1 MYKNVFLRF
10 ALLLSFL
17 LVIITCSLVGVE
29 DSAKGHV
36 KQVSSFDFG
45 VDGFCMQCAHFFL
58 QEQILFYKYYKGA
71 VSNQISQNIHKSP
84 KMCMYGTMDHW
95 IMMYHV
101 SHVIVTCFSFIFNIY
116 YILYIYIYIVP
127 STYRSTLFQKVLYP
141 YPYPSPSPYP
151 CFLATLITENI
162 FHCWS

>member
-116 YILYIYIYIVP
+116 IYIYIVP
-127 STYRSTLFQKVLYP
+127 STYRSTLFQKVSYPYLYP
-141 YPYPSPSPYP
+141 R
-151 CFLATLITENI
+151 FLATEV
-162 FHCWS
+162 

>member
-116 YILYIYIYIVP
+116 IYIY
-127 STYRSTLFQKVLYP
+127 STLDVPKYP
-141 YPYPSPSPYP
+141 VSKSAVPVPVPTFPS
-151 CFLATLITENI
+151 NI
-162 FHCWS
+162 DFMT